1 MFVVDTNVLLYSVN
15 RGAREHETCRQL
27 VERLRTDPFPWAVTW
42 TILYE
47 FLRVSTHP
55 RVFEHPLSSK
65 MAWSFVDS
73 LLASPSL
80 QVLLEGPR
88 HREVARKTFAE
99 LPDLGGNVV
108 HDAHI
113 AILLSAPGVRT
124 IYTRDTDFHRFPFL
138 EVVDPMAP

>member
-15 RGAREHETCRQL
+15 RRAREHETCRAL
-27 VERLRTDPFPWAVTW
+27 VDRLRPDPLPWAVTW
-42 TILYE
+42 SVLYE

-55 RVFEHPLSSK
+55 RVFERPLSSK
-65 MAWSFVDS
+65 TAWSFVDS

-80 QVLLEGPR
+80 QVLVEGPR

-99 LPDLGGNVV
+99 LPDLCGNLV

-113 AILLSAPGVRT
+113 AILMREHGVCT

-138 EVVDPMAP
+138 EVVDPTTV

>member
-1 MFVVDTNVLLYSVN
+1 MFVIDTNVLLYSVN
-15 RGAREHETCRQL
+15 RRAREHEACRQL
-27 VERLRTDPFPWAVTW
+27 VERHRTDPLPWAVTW

-65 MAWSFVDS
+65 MAWSCVDS

-80 QVLLEGPR
+80 QVLVGGPR
-88 HREVARKTFAE
+88 HREVARRTFAE
-99 LPDLGGNVV
+99 LPDLRGNLV
-108 HDAHI
+108 HDAHT
-113 AILLSAPGVRT
+113 AILMREHGVRT

-138 EVVDPMAP
+138 EVVDPMAA